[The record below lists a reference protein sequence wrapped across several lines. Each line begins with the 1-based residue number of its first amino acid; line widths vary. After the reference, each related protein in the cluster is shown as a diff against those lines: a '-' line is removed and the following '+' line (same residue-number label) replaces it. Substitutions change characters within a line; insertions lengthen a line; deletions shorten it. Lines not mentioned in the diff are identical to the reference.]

1 MHTMNFSKL
10 TQLSIVV
17 GLIFFSTSLFA
28 QKVNTDYDKATDFT
42 KYTSASFLG
51 WQEGVSLN
59 DFDKKRFIDAFKV
72 EMEKRNITL
81 VESGGDMAI
90 ALYIVAEQK
99 TSTTAYTNYYG
110 GGAGR
115 GYRRGGRGGWGGGY
129 SSTSY
134 SESDYLQGTL
144 VMDVFEG
151 ESKEQIWQAVATKTV
166 NEKPEKREKS
176 IPKGVKKVMK
186 KFPIAPAK

>member
-1 MHTMNFSKL
+1 M
-10 TQLSIVV
+10 
-17 GLIFFSTSLFA
+17 
-28 QKVNTDYDKATDFT
+28 
-42 KYTSASFLG
+42 
-51 WQEGVSLN
+51 
-59 DFDKKRFIDAFKV
+59 DAFKV
-72 EMEKRNITL
+72 EMEKRKITL

-110 GGAGR
+110 GGVGR

-129 SSTSY
+129 ATTNY

-144 VMDVFEG
+144 VMDVFDG

-176 IPKGVKKVMK
+176 IPKGVKKIMK
-186 KFPIAPAK
+186 KFPIDPVK

>member
-1 MHTMNFSKL
+1 MKIKILIINLGLLLISSY
-10 TQLSIVV
+10 SI
-17 GLIFFSTSLFA
+17 A
-28 QKVNTDYDKATDFT
+28 QKVNTDYDKKADFT
-42 KYTSASFLG
+42 VYKTVSFLG
-51 WQEGVSLN
+51 WQDDVTLN
-59 DFDKKRFIDAFKV
+59 DFDKKRFTDAFREEFK
-72 EMEKRNITL
+72 KRNLTL
-81 VESGGDMAI
+81 LESGGDMAI
-90 ALYIVAEQK
+90 ALYLVVAQK

-134 SESDYLQGTL
+134 SESDYLEGTL
-144 VMDVFEG
+144 VMDVFDG

-166 NEKPEKREKS
+166 SEKPEKREKS

-186 KFPIAPAK
+186 KFPIAPVK

>member
-1 MHTMNFSKL
+1 MKRKFLIIN
-10 TQLSIVV
+10 LSLL
-17 GLIFFSTSLFA
+17 LISSYSIA
-28 QKVNTDYDKATDFT
+28 QKVNTDYDKKADFT
-42 KYTSASFLG
+42 VYKTVSFLG
-51 WQEGVSLN
+51 WQDDVTLN
-59 DFDKKRFIDAFKV
+59 DFDKKRFTDAFR
-72 EMEKRNITL
+72 EEFDKRNLTL

-90 ALYIVAEQK
+90 ALYIVVEQK

-134 SESDYLQGTL
+134 SESDYLEGTL
-144 VMDVFEG
+144 VMDVFDG

-176 IPKGVKKVMK
+176 IPKGVTKIMK
-186 KFPIAPAK
+186 KFPINVSK

>member
-1 MHTMNFSKL
+1 MHQINFSRLFKMG
-10 TQLSIVV
+10 IVG
-17 GLIFFSTSLFA
+17 GLILFSNSLYG
-28 QKVNTDYDKATDFT
+28 QKVNTDFDKAADFT

-51 WQEGVSLN
+51 WQEGVSLT
-59 DFDKKRFIDAFKV
+59 DFDKKRFMDAFKV

-81 VESGGDMAI
+81 VESGGDMAV

-115 GYRRGGRGGWGGGY
+115 GYRRGRGGWGGGH
-129 SSTSY
+129 STTSY
-134 SESDYLQGTL
+134 SESDYLEGTL
-144 VMDVFEG
+144 VIDVFDG
-151 ESKEQIWQAVATKTV
+151 KSKEQVWQAVATKTV
-166 NEKPEKREKS
+166 KENPDKREKS

-186 KFPIAPAK
+186 KFPIKPVK